1 MRTPHDPAVN
11 TIVVRSIPMGDP
23 ENPSTLRYLDCTE
36 CGPLGITLV
45 DDVQRIAAD
54 HLETHGLDAT
64 ELREGLG

>member
-1 MRTPHDPAVN
+1 
-11 TIVVRSIPMGDP
+11 MGDP